1 MIKKQT
7 LIRSVSFRHVH
18 SFKSSLSSESSSNS
32 APLQVAPIAA
42 DCVTFSDG
50 KKTYRERWQ
59 PQNSQSAPKWRKT
72 FQSHRSARRV
82 NGSTLIG
89 SRRRTKWRRGA
100 AILGVQ
106 WRIVEQHVTFGHR
119 LRTRHELR
127 KPTLVINCHLDYKLD
142 EIPTIF
148 TTKWP
153 TFRVDV
159 VCLFSQSQQFKTAKI
174 FSRRHNFR
182 RRMDYFV
189 VKIFNWWQ
197 RDRTTTKNVIFLVS
211 RVSQSNEIIL
221 RIKVTTTHINWTNW
235 RKVNSWKFLE
245 KSCSSAPEMMTIIP
259 TDFLRN
265 WFRLFRKMR
274 SLIRC
279 SH

>member
-1 MIKKQT
+1 M
-7 LIRSVSFRHVH
+7 SFRHVH

-32 APLQVAPIAA
+32 APLQVAPRAA
-42 DCVTFSDG
+42 DYVTFSDG

-159 VCLFSQSQQFKTAKI
+159 VCLFSQSQTVSTAKI

-182 RRMDYFV
+182 RRMDHFV

-197 RDRTTTKNVIFLVS
+197 RDRTTTKTSFSSCHALANQTKSFCGLKW
-211 RVSQSNEIIL
+211 QL
-221 RIKVTTTHINWTNW
+221 RTSIGRIDAKLIPGNFWKNLAPPLRKWW
-235 RKVNSWKFLE
+235 R
-245 KSCSSAPEMMTIIP
+245 
-259 TDFLRN
+259 
-265 WFRLFRKMR
+265 
-274 SLIRC
+274 
-279 SH
+279 